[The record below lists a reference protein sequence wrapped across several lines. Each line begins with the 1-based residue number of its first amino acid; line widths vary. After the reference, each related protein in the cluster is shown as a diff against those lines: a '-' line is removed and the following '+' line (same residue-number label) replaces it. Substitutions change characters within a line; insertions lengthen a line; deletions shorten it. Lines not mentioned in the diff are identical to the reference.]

1 MTKSRIQHQ
10 RTRQYHY
17 DQASVGDVKSDFS
30 SIKQPLPEKT
40 VTRDQA
46 DVTRW
51 ALSKPT
57 GERYK
62 KVKVLDSEDVSETLY
77 KLLKQQVA
85 PEVDIESLDGNVL
98 NYHYFIFLF
107 KEVVESKAEDPRGR
121 LLRLLKYTSGIQR
134 THQPFYPVAV

>member
-17 DQASVGDVKSDFS
+17 DQASVGDVNSDFS
-30 SIKQPLPEKT
+30 STEQPLPEKT

-46 DVTRW
+46 DATRW

-62 KVKVLDSEDVSETLY
+62 KVNVLDSEDVSETLY

-85 PEVDIESLDGNVL
+85 PEADIESFDGNVL

-107 KEVVESKAEDPRGR
+107 KEVVESKAEDPILSNCR
-121 LLRLLKYTSGIQR
+121 LMKILSVQKIC
-134 THQPFYPVAV
+134 